1 MRERTNAG
9 PALSPPD
16 DRFGGL
22 KGDTKK
28 GFNLFPSSSPRS
40 SSPWIVTQFITDH
53 LHDTNP
59 SLSRINIHQVIT
71 GSREDREHE
80 SSFSYA

>member
-22 KGDTKK
+22 KGDTRK

-40 SSPWIVTQFITDH
+40 SSPWIVTQFIIDH

-71 GSREDREHE
+71 GSREEREHA

>member
-9 PALSPPD
+9 SALSPPD
-16 DRFGGL
+16 DRFGSL

-40 SSPWIVTQFITDH
+40 SSAWIVTQFITDH